1 MPRPDRSTF
10 RSMSQRAAIR
20 VAKVLLLT
28 YLGACA
34 FLYFDQ
40 RNLLYFAAETHVAAS
55 ETNFA
60 LRHEGVVLRG
70 WKLNPGKSRALI
82 YFGGN
87 AEALGMERDE
97 LAAMFPDRT
106 VYLLAYRG
114 YGASDGTPDERA
126 LFSDALALYD
136 DIRSQHVGIAVV
148 GRSLGSGVG
157 SYLASQRPIERL
169 ALVTPFASLVAAA
182 SAHYPAF
189 PVAWLMKD
197 RYESARYIRRYHG
210 PILVLRA
217 GRDEVVPAADTDRLL
232 AAMRS
237 AHSVVAFPGAS
248 HNSISD
254 EPGYASALSGFMK

>member
-1 MPRPDRSTF
+1 
-10 RSMSQRAAIR
+10 MSLRAAIR
-20 VAKVLLLT
+20 IVKVLLLT
-28 YLGACA
+28 YIGACA

-40 RNLLYFAAETHVAAS
+40 RNLLYFAAGTHVPAS
-55 ETNFA
+55 GTNFA
-60 LRHEGVVLRG
+60 LRNDGVVLRG
-70 WKLNPGKSRALI
+70 WKLNPGKPRALI

-97 LAAMFPDRT
+97 LAALFPDRT

-126 LFSDALALYD
+126 LFSDALALFD
-136 DIRSQHVGIAVV
+136 GICSQHVSIAVV

-157 SYLASQRPIERL
+157 SYLASQRPVERL
-169 ALVTPFASLVAAA
+169 ALVTPFASLVEAA

-197 RYESARYIRRYHG
+197 RYESARYIQQYRG

-217 GRDEVVPAADTDRLL
+217 GRDEVVPPADTDRLL
-232 AAMRS
+232 AAMRTT
-237 AHSVVAFPGAS
+237 HSVVAFPAAG
-248 HNSISD
+248 HNSISND
-254 EPGYASALSGFMK
+254 PGYASALSGFMK

>member
-1 MPRPDRSTF
+1 ML
-10 RSMSQRAAIR
+10 QRAAMR
-20 VAKVLLLT
+20 TAKLLLLT
-28 YLGACA
+28 YVGACA

-40 RNLLYFAAETHVAAS
+40 RNLLYFSAATHVAAS
-55 ETNFA
+55 DTNFA
-60 LRHEGVVLRG
+60 LRNDGVVLRG
-70 WKLNPGKSRALI
+70 WKLNPGKPRALI

-97 LAAMFPDRT
+97 LAALFPNRT

-136 DIRSQHVGIAVV
+136 SIRSQHVSIAVV

-157 SYLASQRPIERL
+157 CYLASQRPVERL
-169 ALVTPFASLVAAA
+169 ALVTPFASLVDAA

-197 RYESARYIRRYHG
+197 RYESARYIQQYRG

-217 GRDEVVPAADTDRLL
+217 GRDEVVPPADTDRLL
-232 AAMRS
+232 AAMGT
-237 AHSVVAFPGAS
+237 AHAVVAFPAAG

-254 EPGYASALSGFMK
+254 DPRYASALSGFMK